1 MARKDWKR
9 VRPIWKIGEKVRARF
24 PNGGWR
30 KSIIIGFPSDTWQI
44 DDAGA
49 RITVQ
54 DTKGNVEQ
62 VHFGSIY
69 IEPLAAMDAINR
81 EDNKKA

>member
-1 MARKDWKR
+1 MARNDWKR
-9 VRPIWKIGEKVRARF
+9 VRPIWEIGEKVRARF

-30 KSIIIGFPSDTWQI
+30 KSTIIGFPSDTWQK

-69 IEPLAAMDAINR
+69 IEPEGAMNPINQ
-81 EDNKKA
+81 EDIAK